1 MPETLTVHLD
11 KPSSS
16 VRVLD
21 GYSIAAEAAGFDS
34 GAINTNSAV
43 DHTVSQGL
51 EAEKASYL
59 QICQTLNGV
68 IAKFNQFCDTAFVSH
83 KEEIAKLAVEI
94 ARKILIR
101 KVEDGDYEIESIV
114 REAIEKAPSRQE
126 LVVKLN
132 SQDLTTLQKVQQDNG
147 DEMLTGI
154 KLVADA
160 DVKKAECIVESPKG
174 IIESLIDAHLEQIS
188 KALIKAE

>member
-1 MPETLTVHLD
+1 MIQTLTVHLD

-21 GYSIAAEAAGFDS
+21 GYSISTGAAGFDD
-34 GAINTNSAV
+34 GAINTNSAI

-51 EAEKASYL
+51 EAEKSAYF
-59 QICQTLNGV
+59 QTCQTLNGL

-94 ARKILIR
+94 ARKILMQKID
-101 KVEDGDYEIESIV
+101 DGEYEIESIV
-114 REAIEKAPSRQE
+114 KEALENAPSRQE

-132 SQDLTTLQKVQQDNG
+132 PEDLAILQKVQQDSS
-147 DEMLTGI
+147 DEMLAGI

-160 DVKKAECIVESPKG
+160 NVKKAECIVESPKG
-174 IIESLIDAHLEQIS
+174 IIKSLIDEHLEQIS

>member
-1 MPETLTVHLD
+1 MLETLTVHLD

-16 VRVLD
+16 VRILD
-21 GYSIAAEAAGFDS
+21 GDFISSGGAGFDS
-34 GAINTNSAV
+34 EAINTNSAV
-43 DHTVSQGL
+43 DHTISQEL

-59 QICQTLNGV
+59 QISQTLNGV

-114 REAIEKAPSRQE
+114 REAIEKAPSRQG

-132 SQDLTTLQKVQQDNG
+132 PQDLTTLQKIQQDNS
-147 DEMLTGI
+147 DEMLAGI
-154 KLVADA
+154 KLVANT
-160 DVKKAECIVESPKG
+160 DVSAAECIVESPKG
-174 IIESLIDAHLEQIS
+174 IIESLIAGHLEQIS